1 MSLLELAK
9 KFVEQNPDYEATVEE
24 EVPGLVTDTIIR
36 AGKPK
41 VTIYLRP
48 RLGFVTTSP
57 NKDRSFM
64 NRVKGMAKEAASEG
78 LELHVEPTEARL
90 SVSKVKN
97 FEEAVKGA
105 EKILAFLKKHNLS
118 WGS

>member
-9 KFVEQNPDYEATVEE
+9 KFVEQNPEYGATVEE
-24 EVPGLVTDTIIR
+24 EAPGLITDTIMK
-36 AGKPK
+36 ASKPK

-57 NKDRSFM
+57 NKDKAFM
-64 NRVKGMAKEAASEG
+64 SRLKNLVEEAAKEG
-78 LELHVEPTEARL
+78 LELHIEPTEARL
-90 SVSKVKN
+90 AVSKVKD
-97 FEEAVKGA
+97 FEEALKGA
-105 EKILAFLKKHNLS
+105 EKILAFLKKHNID